1 MKNIGIIGAGVA
13 GLHLG
18 LQLRQ
23 HGIPTTIYTNRTPEE
38 VRDGRV
44 MNSVAHMHV
53 TLALEEDLG
62 INHWTE
68 DQYYYDV
75 HYHYNGW
82 GTERTF
88 QGYFSAPSRTLDY
101 RIYLPQLMQDFVDR
115 GGHIEY
121 QNLSVSDIQ
130 GLSEQHD
137 LVVVSTGK
145 GEIGAMFPKRADKS
159 PYDRPQRQLAVGFWK
174 GVRRHDR
181 NGVEISVIPNVGE
194 LLAIP
199 MWSFSGD
206 VTALLFESVPGGPQE
221 VLTQQKYDEDPEAY
235 RQLTLEMLKTHHPTV
250 FERIDESAFQLQS
263 DKDLLQGGVTPVL
276 REDYTRLPNGKFLLA
291 LGDVHLTMDP
301 VQAQGAN
308 STAYSARV
316 VGDAIL
322 EDDVFDEQFMKK
334 VACRRAER
342 LEAASDWINIMI
354 QSPTSPQVPQLF
366 SAMVNNQKLADEF
379 TENFNYPIRQ
389 ITLLGSEDRVE
400 AAVERTSQHTT
411 VPAP

>member
-1 MKNIGIIGAGVA
+1 MKNIGIVGAGVA

-23 HGIPTTIYTNRTPEE
+23 HGIPATIYTNRTPEQ

-53 TLALEEDLG
+53 TVALEEDLG

-68 DQYYYDV
+68 EHYYYDV

-82 GTERTF
+82 GEKRTY

-101 RIYLPQLMQDFVDR
+101 RIYLPRLMEDFVDR
-115 GGHIEY
+115 GGKIEY
-121 QNLSVSDIQ
+121 KDLSVADIQ
-130 GLSEQHD
+130 DLSERHD

-145 GEIGAMFPKRADKS
+145 GEIGALFPKRADKS

-174 GVRRHDR
+174 GVRRPER
-181 NGVEISVIPNVGE
+181 NGVEISVIPGVGE

-206 VTALLFESVPGGPQE
+206 TTALLFESVPGGPQE
-221 VLTQQKYDEDPEAY
+221 ILTQQKNDDDPEAY
-235 RQLTLEMLKTHHPTV
+235 RQLTLEMLETHHPTV
-250 FERIDESAFQLQS
+250 FERIDHSAFELQS

-276 REDYTRLPNGKFLLA
+276 REDYARLPNGKFVLG

-308 STAYSARV
+308 STAFSARV
-316 VGDAIL
+316 VGDAVL

-334 VACRRAER
+334 VAMRRAER
-342 LEAASDWINIMI
+342 LEASSDWINTMI
-354 QSPTSPQVPQLF
+354 QSPTNPQIPALF
-366 SAMVNNQKLADEF
+366 SAMVESQELANEF
-379 TENFNYPIRQ
+379 TENFNYPIAQ
-389 ITLLGSEDRVE
+389 LTLIGSEERAE
-400 AAVERTSQHTT
+400 AAIKRTSENAK
-411 VPAP
+411 VSAR

>member
-1 MKNIGIIGAGVA
+1 NVHVFEIWAQEGRLMKNIGIIGAGVA

-235 RQLTLEMLKTHHPTV
+235 RQLTLEMLKTYHPTV
-250 FERIDESAFQLQS
+250 YERIDESAFQLQS
-263 DKDLLQGGVTPVL
+263 DKDILQGGVTPVM
-276 REDYTRLPNGKFLLA
+276 REDYARLPNGKFVLA
-291 LGDVHLTMDP
+291 LGDVHWTMDP

-308 STAYSARV
+308 STAYAARV
-316 VGDAIL
+316 VGDASL
-322 EDDVFDEQFMKK
+322 DDEVIDERFMSR
-334 VACRRAER
+334 VTQRRTER
-342 LEAASDWINIMI
+342 LEASNDWINIMI
-354 QSPTSPQVPQLF
+354 NPAGSPQIPELV
-366 SAMVNNQKLADEF
+366 SAMVHNQQLADEF
-379 TENFNYPIRQ
+379 TENFNYPIEQ
-389 ITLLGSEDRVE
+389 LKILGNEERV
-400 AAVERTSQHTT
+400 
-411 VPAP
+411 